1 MLSFYVGRFDSV
13 EINNSFYRLPNTAA
27 LRNWR
32 DITPVGFDFS
42 VKASRYLTH
51 MKKLK
56 EPRPGLKKFLLRV
69 ESLKEKLGPI
79 LFQLP
84 PGWQCNS
91 DRLHAFLDA
100 LPEKHSYSFEFR
112 DPTWHNQTVYTLL
125 KRFNAAFCIYELAGF
140 QSPTEVTADFVYVRL
155 HGPSAAYQGRYTRKS
170 LEAWARRIA
179 KWRRSFKHI
188 YVYFDNDQAG
198 YAAQNALELKRLLE

>member
-1 MLSFYVGRFDSV
+1 MLSFYAERFDSV
-13 EINNSFYRLPNTAA
+13 EINNSFYRLPNPAA
-27 LRNWR
+27 LRSWR
-32 DITPVGFDFS
+32 DLTPAGFDFS

-56 EPRPGLKKFLLRV
+56 EPRPGLRKFLPRV

-84 PGWQCNS
+84 PGWQCNP

-112 DPTWHNQTVYTLL
+112 DSTWHGQTVYRLL

-170 LEAWARRIA
+170 LEAWARHIS
-179 KWRRSFKHI
+179 KWRHSSKDI
-188 YVYFDNDQAG
+188 YIYFDNDQAG

>member
-1 MLSFYVGRFDSV
+1 MLSFYVERFDSV
-13 EINNSFYRLPNTAA
+13 EINNSFYRLPDTAA
-27 LRNWR
+27 LKNWR
-32 DITPVGFDFS
+32 AITPAGFDFS

-56 EPRPGLKKFLLRV
+56 EPRPGLKKFLPRV

-84 PGWQCNS
+84 PGWQCNP
-91 DRLHAFLDA
+91 DRLQAFLDA

-112 DPTWHNQTVYTLL
+112 DSTWHSQTVYTLL

-140 QSPTEVTADFVYVRL
+140 QSPTELTADFVYVRL

-170 LEAWARRIA
+170 LEAWAGRIA
-179 KWRRSFKHI
+179 EWRRSLKDI

-198 YAAQNALELKRLLE
+198 YAAKNALELKRLLE